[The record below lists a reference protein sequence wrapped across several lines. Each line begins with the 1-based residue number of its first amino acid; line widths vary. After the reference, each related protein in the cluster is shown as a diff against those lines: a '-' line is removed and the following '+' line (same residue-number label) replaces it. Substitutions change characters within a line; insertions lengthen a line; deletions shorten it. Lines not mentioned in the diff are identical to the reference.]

1 MPEVFQYAVLQVVPS
16 LDRGERVN
24 VGVVVHSRR
33 QRFLRVATHIDDVR
47 LRALTPDLDLEAL
60 RDHLDGLAR
69 VAAGDTTAGAVAAL
83 DRSER
88 FGWLVAPSSTIVQA
102 GPVHTGLCED
112 AETLTSR
119 LVGDLVRAP
128 GDGDPPAGP

>member
-16 LDRGERVN
+16 LARGERLN

-33 QRFLRVATHIDDVR
+33 LRFLRVATHLDEPR
-47 LRALTPDLDLEAL
+47 LRALAPDLDLDAL
-60 RDHLDGLAR
+60 RGHLDGLVR
-69 VAAGDTTAGAVAAL
+69 VAAGDATAGAIAAL

-88 FGWLVAPSSTIVQA
+88 FGWLVAPTSTIVQA

-112 AETLTSR
+112 AETVVER
-119 LVGDLVRAP
+119 LLWELVRA
-128 GDGDPPAGP
+128 G

>member
-16 LDRGERVN
+16 LDRGERFN

-33 QRFLRVATHIDDVR
+33 LRFLRVATHVDEGR
-47 LRALTPDLDLEAL
+47 LRALAPTLDLDAL
-60 RDHLDGLAR
+60 RGHLDGLAR

-112 AETLTSR
+112 GEKVVER
-119 LVGDLVRAP
+119 LVQELVT
-128 GDGDPPAGP
+128 AG